1 MKLFYLL
8 SLDTMCMM
16 CTIGGLTA
24 QVSMLLNINY
34 MPDQQIDFPIINT
47 MATKIS
53 ESNFSCRQLDAIHT
67 SMEQYLVPHQS
78 ERVRYMAG
86 MAQALIEIQQI
97 DQECE

>member
-1 MKLFYLL
+1 
-8 SLDTMCMM
+8 MCMM